1 MMYKKIQKI
10 FARGIDYCLAKRFL
24 TLINGGYRCRKS
36 CSSFLPAG
44 QGLFL
49 LQKYVTK
56 FKNDQ
61 KDGTGLVLVVNRSH
75 EGATIL

>member
-1 MMYKKIQKI
+1 MPKKIQKI
-10 FARGIDYCLAKRFL
+10 FARGIEYCLAMKVFAQSN
-24 TLINGGYRCRKS
+24 TGYRCRKS

-44 QGLFL
+44 QGLFH